1 LHKTEQNSGD
11 LESKNKMNKWIMSG
25 ASLANTAVLQEN
37 LG

>member
-11 LESKNKMNKWIMSG
+11 LESKKKMNKWMLSG
-25 ASLANTAVLQEN
+25 AALANTAALQIN